1 MKLAVIYYS
10 KTGQTKEMA
19 EIIVAGMEKAGCEG
33 RLFSVEEP
41 VDAVYLKEST
51 GIVFGSPTYMATS
64 H

>member
-33 RLFSVEEP
+33 GLF
-41 VDAVYLKEST
+41 
-51 GIVFGSPTYMATS
+51 
-64 H
+64 

>member
-33 RLFSVEEP
+33 RLFSVE
-41 VDAVYLKEST
+41 
-51 GIVFGSPTYMATS
+51 
-64 H
+64 